1 MIRLRFKE
9 AYTANIHCYNIQK
22 HLSYEIF
29 VSTLHPLITVDFQ
42 TNDYNMVD
50 VDYRLTHKH
59 FRGASEEAPNIF
71 WFDIY
76 NKYRN
81 LCASIPPFMRGP
93 RNPMLNELAFYI
105 KKKDDNECMICYEPS
120 IHSWN
125 PYGCNHL
132 FCRSCIE
139 NCVIYNHTRCPIC
152 RIPG

>member
-9 AYTANIHCYNIQK
+9 ADTANIHCYNIQK

-81 LCASIPPFMRGP
+81 LCASIPPFMRGT
-93 RNPMLNELAFYI
+93 RNTLLNELAVLVTFTNIHFHWLNFHQFTSKCKQIFMLLFYRPRTLSVN
-105 KKKDDNECMICYEPS
+105 K
-120 IHSWN
+120 
-125 PYGCNHL
+125 GCSYMFN
-132 FCRSCIE
+132 
-139 NCVIYNHTRCPIC
+139 
-152 RIPG
+152 